1 MNWILVMVGGGLG
14 SGARY
19 GLRLLLPAGVGP
31 GVGVPWAT
39 AAANVL
45 GCVLGGV
52 VLRLVLEREM
62 GEPWRL
68 FLLTGVLGG
77 FTTFSAFGVET
88 VELAAAGKMRLAVM
102 NVVVNVVLSLL
113 GCVVGYWVSG
123 VGGK

>member
-1 MNWILVMVGGGLG
+1 MNWIVVMVGGGLG
-14 SGARY
+14 SAARY
-19 GLRLLLPAGVGP
+19 GLRLLLPAGP
-31 GVGVPWAT
+31 AASLPWAT
-39 AAANVL
+39 ACANVV

-102 NVVVNVVLSLL
+102 NVVVNVGLSLL
-113 GCVVGYWVSG
+113 GCVVGYWG
-123 VGGK
+123 WGGR